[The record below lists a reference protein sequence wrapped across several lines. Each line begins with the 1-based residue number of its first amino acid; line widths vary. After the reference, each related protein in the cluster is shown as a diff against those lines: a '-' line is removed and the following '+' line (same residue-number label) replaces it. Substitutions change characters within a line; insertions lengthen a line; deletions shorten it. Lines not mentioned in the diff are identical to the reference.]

1 MKLGRSA
8 GLWSVAEGPEVAESV
23 SVSEFCNCSPG
34 EDAEVD
40 VWGIAV
46 FLTFRL

>member
-8 GLWSVAEGPEVAESV
+8 GLWSVAEGPEVS
-23 SVSEFCNCSPG
+23 SEFCNCSPG

-46 FLTFRL
+46 FLTFLL

>member
-23 SVSEFCNCSPG
+23 SSEFCNCSPG

-46 FLTFRL
+46 FLTFLLW